1 MSKEKG
7 RAKFGRIGFILVS
20 AGCAIGIGNV
30 WKFPYVAGQ
39 NGGAVFLLFYLFF
52 LVIMGIPVLVMELS
66 MGRASRK
73 SILQGYKTLEKKGA
87 KWHIHGW
94 FCVAGS
100 YILMM
105 YYTVVGGWMLAYCW
119 KFASGEFEGRKGDE
133 VGAVFDALLSNPG
146 EMGIFTGIIIL
157 GGFLV
162 LSFGVK
168 KGLEGVNKFMMT
180 GLLVLIAVLAI
191 NSVTLPNASEGL
203 KFYLLPDLNRI
214 KDGGFGKMIV
224 AAMNQAFFTLSIGIG
239 SMEIMGSY
247 MAKDYTLAGEAVKI
261 TALDTMVA
269 FVSGLIIFPAC
280 FAFGVEPAEGP
291 SLIFVALPHVF
302 TDMSGGRIWGA
313 LFFLFMT
320 FASFSTVTAVF
331 ENIIGST
338 MENFKLSRGKTI
350 LLNAG
355 LVLLLSIP
363 CILGFNLWAN
373 VRLIGGRAIMESEDF
388 IVSNILLPAG
398 SLIFVIFCMHKF
410 GWGAEKF
417 FAEANE
423 GAGLKISP
431 KLTLYFKYV
440 LPALILIILVSGF
453 LS

>member
-52 LVIMGIPVLVMELS
+52 LVIMGIPVLLMELS

-73 SILQGYKTLEKKGA
+73 SIVQGYKTLEKKGA

-94 FCVAGS
+94 FCTAGS
-100 YILMM
+100 YLLMM
-105 YYTVVGGWMLAYCW
+105 YYTVVSGWMLAYFW
-119 KFASGEFEGRKGDE
+119 KFASGEFEGLKGEE
-133 VGAVFDALLSNPG
+133 VGAVFDNLLSNPAQ
-146 EMGIFTGIIIL
+146 MGIFTGIMIL

-168 KGLEGVNKFMMT
+168 KGLERVNKFMMT
-180 GLLVLIAVLAI
+180 GLLLLIAVLAI
-191 NSVTLPNASEGL
+191 KSITLPNASEGL
-203 KFYLLPDLNRI
+203 KFYLLPDLNRV
-214 KDGGFGKMIV
+214 KAGGFEKMVV
-224 AAMNQAFFTLSIGIG
+224 AAMSQAFFTLSIGIG

-261 TALDTMVA
+261 TVLDTMVA
-269 FVSGLIIFPAC
+269 FISGLIIFPAC
-280 FAFGVEPAEGP
+280 FSFGVTPAEGP

-331 ENIIGST
+331 ENIVGST
-338 MENFKLSRGKTI
+338 MENFKLSRTKTI
-350 LLNAG
+350 ILNA
-355 LVLLLSIP
+355 VLLLVLSLP
-363 CILGFNLWAN
+363 CILGFNLWQNFRPIA
-373 VRLIGGRAIMESEDF
+373 GRSVLESEDF
-388 IVSNILLPAG
+388 IVSNILLPVG
-398 SLIFVIFCMHKF
+398 SLLFVIFCMYKF
-410 GWGAEKF
+410 GWGADKF

-431 KLTLYFKYV
+431 KLTLYFKFV
-440 LPALILIILVSGF
+440 LPVLILVILVTGF
-453 LS
+453 IL